1 MANQYVNKVAVNGK
15 TVLDLS
21 GDTVYPGMLAKGI
34 TAHDKSGAKITGTL
48 TVPGQET
55 RNVELNMKSGNQAI
69 VASTG
74 MLMKQVTV
82 VKPGTFLPE
91 NIKKGVNIG
100 GVIGTLEASPSGGGS
115 SSETWVLNNEAYLS
129 TTESVAINVNFTSNG
144 LSFSSIMVSINLRR
158 QILYDS
164 TVVKAFDAWTS
175 QAYRKLTFDAP
186 PTGDL
191 LTWLQA
197 NGVKQAN
204 DTAVQ
209 PSKDVSITAN
219 GTTTITP
226 DAPYDALKKVDV
238 TVDVA
243 SGGGGAGFSVT
254 FPATAA
260 NWDMMGD
267 GLLLLADGTTKSI
280 RDYSAISGQTIKNV
294 VGIEGPSA
302 STSAFDVLKMVLSEG
317 AIAQRFT
324 AGGQHQSYY
333 VTTSPN
339 ATKTPYG
346 AGKSM
351 FWWPIAD
358 TVISSIEMYNTD

>member
-1 MANQYVNKVAVNGK
+1 MANQHVNKVAVNGK

-21 GDTVYPGMLAKGI
+21 GDTVYPAMLAKGI

-55 RNVELNMKSGNQAI
+55 RNVELNMKSGNQTI
-69 VASTG
+69 VSSTG

-115 SSETWVLNNEAYLS
+115 SSETWVIDSAANLS
-129 TTESVAINVNFTSNG
+129 PFDDTKIFNANFTSNG
-144 LSFSSIMVSINLRR
+144 LSFSSITLSLKLSR

-164 TVVKAFDAWTS
+164 TVVKGFDAWTS

-209 PSKDVSITAN
+209 PEKSVNITTG

-226 DAPYDALKKVDV
+226 DAPYDALKKVSVQTNIDPYNTEIAETV
-238 TVDVA
+238 TCLTTACPIYGVFLM
-243 SGGGGAGFSVT
+243 SGNDGNKVIAPYAYTTSQTNGAKILKGSHITFQSTLGGFPIYWSPSDALSVVSNAIYYPSGSKDAGFYVCKVIKDFS
-254 FPATAA
+254 
-260 NWDMMGD
+260 
-267 GLLLLADGTTKSI
+267 LLMD
-280 RDYSAISGQTIKNV
+280 D
-294 VGIEGPSA
+294 
-302 STSAFDVLKMVLSEG
+302 
-317 AIAQRFT
+317 
-324 AGGQHQSYY
+324 
-333 VTTSPN
+333 
-339 ATKTPYG
+339 
-346 AGKSM
+346 
-351 FWWPIAD
+351 
-358 TVISSIEMYNTD
+358 

>member
-1 MANQYVNKVAVNGK
+1 MAITEPTKRYVNKVAVNGK

-21 GDTVYPGMLAKGI
+21 GDTVYPAMLAKGI

-69 VASTG
+69 VSSTG

-100 GVIGTLEASPSGGGS
+100 GVVGTLEASPSGGGS
-115 SSETWVLNNEAYLS
+115 SSETWVLNNEVYPPD
-129 TTESVAINVNFTSNG
+129 SVGEPFNVNFTSNG
-144 LSFSSIMVSINLRR
+144 LSFSSIGVSVNMRR
-158 QILYDS
+158 QVLYDS

-209 PSKDVSITAN
+209 PEKSVNITTS
-219 GTTTITP
+219 GKVTITP
-226 DAPYDALKKVDV
+226 DAPYDAMASVVANVTQGTETTRVNVKPRGEDMPIGCAWQSVSGWTWTGTFETGANFTIPDV
-238 TVDVA
+238 LIGGYIVFFRDPVA
-243 SGGGGAGFSVT
+243 EYGAFNFVSRDSTGVEELDCHGKDT
-254 FPATAA
+254 QYDKDYGVMVVRVTAA
-260 NWDMMGD
+260 NPTLTFQMIV
-267 GLLLLADGTTKSI
+267 S
-280 RDYSAISGQTIKNV
+280 
-294 VGIEGPSA
+294 
-302 STSAFDVLKMVLSEG
+302 
-317 AIAQRFT
+317 
-324 AGGQHQSYY
+324 
-333 VTTSPN
+333 
-339 ATKTPYG
+339 
-346 AGKSM
+346 
-351 FWWPIAD
+351 
-358 TVISSIEMYNTD
+358 

>member
-21 GDTVYPGMLAKGI
+21 GDTVYPAMLAKGI

-55 RNVELNMKSGNQAI
+55 RNVELNMQSGNQTI
-69 VASTG
+69 VSSTG

-82 VKPGTFLPE
+82 VKPGTFLPQ

-115 SSETWVLNNEAYLS
+115 SSETWVLNNEVYPPD
-129 TTESVAINVNFTSNG
+129 SVGETFNVNFTSNG
-144 LSFSSIMVSINLRR
+144 LSFSSIGVSVNLRR
-158 QILYDS
+158 QVLYDS

-209 PSKDVSITAN
+209 PEKSVNITT
-219 GTTTITP
+219 GGKVTITP
-226 DAPYDALKKVDV
+226 DAPYDAMASVVANVTQGTETTMVNVNPSGEDMPIGCAWQSVSGWAWTGTFETAADFTIPDV
-238 TVDVA
+238 LIGGYIVFFRNPVA
-243 SGGGGAGFSVT
+243 ADGT
-254 FPATAA
+254 FNFVSRDSTGVEQFDCCGKDTQLDKDDGVMVVRVTAA
-260 NWDMMGD
+260 NPTLTFYM
-267 GLLLLADGTTKSI
+267 
-280 RDYSAISGQTIKNV
+280 
-294 VGIEGPSA
+294 
-302 STSAFDVLKMVLSEG
+302 
-317 AIAQRFT
+317 
-324 AGGQHQSYY
+324 
-333 VTTSPN
+333 
-339 ATKTPYG
+339 
-346 AGKSM
+346 SM
-351 FWWPIAD
+351 
-358 TVISSIEMYNTD
+358 S

>member
-21 GDTVYPGMLAKGI
+21 GDTVYPAMLAKGI

-55 RNVELNMKSGNQAI
+55 RNVELNMQSGNQAI
-69 VASTG
+69 VSSTG

-115 SSETWVLNNEAYLS
+115 SGETWVLNDEAYLS
-129 TTESVAINVNFTSNG
+129 PFDDTKIFNANFTSNG
-144 LSFSSIMVSINLRR
+144 LSFSSISLSIKLSR
-158 QILYDS
+158 QISYDS
-164 TVVKAFDAWTS
+164 TGVKEFDAWTS

-209 PSKDVSITAN
+209 PEKSVNITTS
-219 GTTTITP
+219 GKVTITP
-226 DAPYDALKKVDV
+226 DAPYDAMASVVANVTQGTETTRVNVKPNGEDMPIGCAWQSVSGWAWTGSFGTTADFTIPDV
-238 TVDVA
+238 LIGGYIVFFRDPMA
-243 SGGGGAGFSVT
+243 SDGT
-254 FPATAA
+254 FNFISRDSTGMEQFDCFGKDTQYDKDDGVMVVRVTAA
-260 NWDMMGD
+260 NPTLTFYM
-267 GLLLLADGTTKSI
+267 
-280 RDYSAISGQTIKNV
+280 
-294 VGIEGPSA
+294 
-302 STSAFDVLKMVLSEG
+302 
-317 AIAQRFT
+317 
-324 AGGQHQSYY
+324 
-333 VTTSPN
+333 
-339 ATKTPYG
+339 
-346 AGKSM
+346 SM
-351 FWWPIAD
+351 
-358 TVISSIEMYNTD
+358 S

>member
-21 GDTVYPGMLAKGI
+21 GDTVYPAMLAKGI

-69 VASTG
+69 VSSTG

-115 SSETWVLNNEAYLS
+115 SSETWVLNNEVYPPD
-129 TTESVAINVNFTSNG
+129 SVGETFNVNFTSNG
-144 LSFSSIMVSINLRR
+144 LSFSSIGVSVNMRR
-158 QILYDS
+158 QVLYDS

-197 NGVKQAN
+197 NGVKQPN
-204 DTAVQ
+204 DTAIQ
-209 PSKDVSITAN
+209 DSKALTITSN
-219 GTTTITP
+219 GTVSVTP

-243 SGGGGAGFSVT
+243 SGGGETCKLKLNVTQPPSGGEWLLLIPPNNRDDSEQELNPSNPSVEISLPNNGLFVLYADSPIEFVDTHDWGLFDYTNVANDYVHAGDTISSYVYACYAEET
-254 FPATAA
+254 
-260 NWDMMGD
+260 GD
-267 GLLLLADGTTKSI
+267 GTWDI
-280 RDYSAISGQTIKNV
+280 QFR
-294 VGIEGPSA
+294 
-302 STSAFDVLKMVLSEG
+302 
-317 AIAQRFT
+317 
-324 AGGQHQSYY
+324 
-333 VTTSPN
+333 
-339 ATKTPYG
+339 
-346 AGKSM
+346 
-351 FWWPIAD
+351 
-358 TVISSIEMYNTD
+358 

>member
-21 GDTVYPGMLAKGI
+21 GDTVYPGMLGKGI

-55 RNVELNMKSGNQAI
+55 RNVELNMQSGNQAI

-115 SSETWVLNNEAYLS
+115 SSETWVLNNEVYPPD
-129 TTESVAINVNFTSNG
+129 SVGETFNVNFTSNG
-144 LSFSSIMVSINLRR
+144 LSFSSIGVSVNMRR
-158 QILYDS
+158 QVMYDS

-209 PSKDVSITAN
+209 PSKDVSIISN
-219 GTTTITP
+219 GTTEVTP
-226 DAPYDALKKVDV
+226 DVPYDALKKVSV
-238 TVDVA
+238 STNVP
-243 SGGGGAGFSVT
+243 SSPGFSVT
-254 FPATAA
+254 FPSTVD
-260 NWDMMGD
+260 NSEGGYTTPSMY
-267 GLLLLADGTTKSI
+267 LYKADGTTTQVFSASGTE
-280 RDYSAISGQTIKNV
+280 YSNIAGKTIEGVIGIYYANTSSFHKLKLTLTGSV
-294 VGIEGPSA
+294 YVTSLSMGVGITTNGVTPATFATPTVPTLFLFLSD
-302 STSAFDVLKMVLSEG
+302 STITNME
-317 AIAQRFT
+317 I
-324 AGGQHQSYY
+324 H
-333 VTTSPN
+333 
-339 ATKTPYG
+339 
-346 AGKSM
+346 
-351 FWWPIAD
+351 
-358 TVISSIEMYNTD
+358 NTD

>member
-69 VASTG
+69 VSSTG

-115 SSETWVLNNEAYLS
+115 SSETWVLNNEVYPPD
-129 TTESVAINVNFTSNG
+129 SVGETFNVNFTSNG
-144 LSFSSIMVSINLRR
+144 LSFSSIGVSVNLRR

-209 PSKDVSITAN
+209 PEKTLTITSN

-226 DAPYDALKKVDV
+226 DAPYDALKKVSVQTNIDPYDPEMAETV
-238 TVDVA
+238 TCLSAACTIYGVFSMSGNDGNKVVA
-243 SGGGGAGFSVT
+243 PYGYTGSQAGGAKILKGSHITFQSTMGGFPIYWTPSDALSVVSNAIYYPSGT
-254 FPATAA
+254 KDTGVYVCKVIKDFQ
-260 NWDMMGD
+260 
-267 GLLLLADGTTKSI
+267 LLMD
-280 RDYSAISGQTIKNV
+280 D
-294 VGIEGPSA
+294 
-302 STSAFDVLKMVLSEG
+302 
-317 AIAQRFT
+317 
-324 AGGQHQSYY
+324 
-333 VTTSPN
+333 
-339 ATKTPYG
+339 
-346 AGKSM
+346 
-351 FWWPIAD
+351 
-358 TVISSIEMYNTD
+358 

>member
-69 VASTG
+69 VSSTG

-115 SSETWVLNNEAYLS
+115 SSETWVLNNEVYPPD
-129 TTESVAINVNFTSNG
+129 SVGETFNVNFTSNG
-144 LSFSSIMVSINLRR
+144 LSFSSIGVSVNMRR
-158 QILYDS
+158 QVLYDS
-164 TVVKAFDAWTS
+164 TVVKAFGAWTS

-209 PSKDVSITAN
+209 PEKSVNITTS
-219 GTTTITP
+219 GKVTITP
-226 DAPYDALKKVDV
+226 DAPYDAMASVVANVTQGTETTTVVVNSGDNNNPMGCAWQSAAGWTWTSTFETGSKFIVNDV
-238 TVDVA
+238 LIGGHMIFFQDPMT
-243 SGGGGAGFSVT
+243 SGYT
-254 FPATAA
+254 FNFVSRDSTGVEEINCYGLESRFDQDNGMMVVRVTAA
-260 NWDMMGD
+260 NPT
-267 GLLLLADGTTKSI
+267 LTF
-280 RDYSAISGQTIKNV
+280 Y
-294 VGIEGPSA
+294 
-302 STSAFDVLKMVLSEG
+302 TS
-317 AIAQRFT
+317 
-324 AGGQHQSYY
+324 
-333 VTTSPN
+333 
-339 ATKTPYG
+339 
-346 AGKSM
+346 
-351 FWWPIAD
+351 
-358 TVISSIEMYNTD
+358 